1 MVPVTAPPATPF
13 REQWQLRPARRPGII
28 IGLRGPGLVVGL
40 RRPRLSVG
48 ARRPGLARRH
58 GLTVRT
64 SRGAIGAR
72 GAGPTSGLAS
82 GLPRLRV
89 AGGTPPGGL
98 RPGPARRGGGPQRAA
113 PF

>member
-58 GLTVRT
+58 GLTVRRSRWPIG
-64 SRGAIGAR
+64 SRGAR
-72 GAGPTSGLAS
+72 LTSGLGHGVA
-82 GLPRLRV
+82 RLRLAWV
-89 AGGTPPGGL
+89 NPSGGW
-98 RPGPARRGGGPQRAA
+98 RPD
-113 PF
+113 PFVR